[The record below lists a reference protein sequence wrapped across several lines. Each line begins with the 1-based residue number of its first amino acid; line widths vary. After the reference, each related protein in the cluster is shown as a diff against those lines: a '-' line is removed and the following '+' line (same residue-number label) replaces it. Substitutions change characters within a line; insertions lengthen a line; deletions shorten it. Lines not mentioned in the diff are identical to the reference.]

1 MQQRSSGD
9 IDIRIGLNLSVS
21 GSPAPARKGYYN
33 VCAKIILRGRL
44 LRVRDGGDGV
54 VEVVAVWG
62 HWMGELV
69 CSGTFPQ
76 RFHGQTS
83 SNCQRNILLD
93 TRGLVFMAP
102 RGHNDTRAQ

>member
-69 CSGTFPQ
+69 CSGKFPCVSTEKL
-76 RFHGQTS
+76 RRIIKGIYYL
-83 SNCQRNILLD
+83 IL
-93 TRGLVFMAP
+93 VA
-102 RGHNDTRAQ
+102 